1 MVNILLGET
10 DSMIKSYHHDELES
24 FGVGSE
30 KNAQFWNMVFR
41 RALIANYIEKDI
53 EQYGVIKLTEKGHE
67 FLKEPKD
74 FMLMEDHNFEESE
87 EKLQEKGG
95 VSALDNTLFAILKD
109 LRKKIAKKNNLPPYV
124 IFQDPSLEDMCTNY
138 PITLEEL
145 ANIQGVGTG
154 KAQKYGQEF
163 VEVIK
168 QYVEDNEIE
177 RAQDMVVKTVANKS
191 KFKVYII
198 QNIDRQIDL
207 EDIEDKISD
216 LAGIRIICQFV
227 EDIDKVVEI
236 IRARKDMEIKQERD
250 YIREMKSSGYRSY
263 HIILYYTVDTL
274 NGPKR
279 LQMEVQIRTMAM
291 NFWATVE
298 HSLQYK
304 YKRNIPE
311 HIKERLLSA
320 ADAIITL
327 DNEMSTVRSEIMDA
341 QISFRIQANIVADI
355 LNNIQNLYRVAN
367 KREILKIQ
375 DEFYRIYAMND
386 IDQLERFD
394 RQLDMIAEGY
404 RAQSL
409 PTEE

>member
-1 MVNILLGET
+1 MEIQLWREILNPYELAVKEVMT
-10 DSMIKSYHHDELES
+10 KFNHLIKEHRDRGLYCP
-24 FGVGSE
+24 
-30 KNAQFWNMVFR
+30 
-41 RALIANYIEKDI
+41 I
-53 EQYGVIKLTEKGHE
+53 EQVDG
-67 FLKEPKD
+67 
-74 FMLMEDHNFEESE
+74 
-87 EKLQEKGG
+87 
-95 VSALDNTLFAILKD
+95 
-109 LRKKIAKKNNLPPYV
+109 R
-124 IFQDPSLEDMCTNY
+124 
-138 PITLEEL
+138 
-145 ANIQGVGTG
+145 
-154 KAQKYGQEF
+154 
-163 VEVIK
+163 
-168 QYVEDNEIE
+168 
-177 RAQDMVVKTVANKS
+177 VKTISSILDKCQ
-191 KFKVYII
+191 KKK
-198 QNIDRQIDL
+198 IDL
-207 EDIEDKISD
+207 EDIEEKIYD

-236 IRARKDMEIKQERD
+236 IRNRKDMEIKQERD

-386 IDQLERFD
+386 IDQLECFD